1 MAKFKVFQD
10 ADYVQGHLRYGHR
23 EGIIEADSKE
33 DALNKLKN
41 EDYTDYLYLEIDDYE
56 VDGLCYGDNEFEIE
70 EILEEDVIGP
80 VVEQKEKIIKLID
93 TYAEKHKL
101 AKALGSEYISQDDK
115 AQVDAI
121 ELVGRIFDLFV
132 D

>member
-56 VDGLCYGDNEFEIE
+56 VDGLSYGDNEFEIE

-93 TYAEKHKL
+93 TYAEKHEL
-101 AKALGSEYISQDDK
+101 AKVLGSEYISQDDK

-121 ELVGRIFDLFV
+121 ELVERIFDLFV

>member
-10 ADYVQGHLRYGHR
+10 TDYVQGHLRYGHR

-41 EDYTDYLYLEIDDYE
+41 EGYTDYLYLEIDDYE
-56 VDGLCYGDNEFEIE
+56 VDDLYYGDNEFEIE

-93 TYAEKHKL
+93 TYAEKHEL
-101 AKALGSEYISQDDK
+101 AKVLGSEYINQDDK

>member
-23 EGIIEADSKE
+23 EGVIEADSKE

-41 EDYTDYLYLEIDDYE
+41 EGYTDYLDVEVDDYE
-56 VDGLCYGDNEFEIE
+56 VEDIYYGDNEFEIE

-80 VVEQKEKIIKLID
+80 VEEQKEKIKL
-93 TYAEKHKL
+93 L
-101 AKALGSEYISQDDK
+101 
-115 AQVDAI
+115 
-121 ELVGRIFDLFV
+121 ELQ
-132 D
+132 

>member
-10 ADYVQGHLRYGHR
+10 ADSVQGHLRYGHR

-41 EDYTDYLYLEIDDYE
+41 EGYTDYLYLEIDDYE
-56 VDGLCYGDNEFEIE
+56 VDDLCYGDNEFEIE
-70 EILEEDVIGP
+70 EIIEEDVIGP

-93 TYAEKHKL
+93 TYAEKHEL
-101 AKALGSEYISQDDK
+101 AKALGSEYINQDDK

-121 ELVGRIFDLFV
+121 NLVGRIFDLFV

>member
-41 EDYTDYLYLEIDDYE
+41 EDYTDYLDLEIDDYE
-56 VDGLCYGDNEFEIE
+56 VDSVYYGDNEFEIE
-70 EILEEDVIGP
+70 EILEEDVIGS

-93 TYAEKHKL
+93 TYAEKHEL
-101 AKALGSEYISQDDK
+101 AKVLGSEYISQDDK

-121 ELVGRIFDLFV
+121 NLVGRIFDLFV

>member
-56 VDGLCYGDNEFEIE
+56 VDSLYYGDNEFEIE

-101 AKALGSEYISQDDK
+101 AKVLGSEYINQDDK

-121 ELVGRIFDLFV
+121 ELVRRIFDLFV

>member
-10 ADYVQGHLRYGHR
+10 TDYVQGHLRYGHR

-56 VDGLCYGDNEFEIE
+56 VDGLSYGDNEFEIE

-93 TYAEKHKL
+93 TYAEKHEL
-101 AKALGSEYISQDDK
+101 AKVLGSEYISQDDK

-121 ELVGRIFDLFV
+121 ELVERIFDLFV

>member
-41 EDYTDYLYLEIDDYE
+41 EGYRKYLDLEIDDYE
-56 VDGLCYGDNEFEIE
+56 VESVDYGDNEVEIE

-80 VVEQKEKIIKLID
+80 DEEQKEKIIKLID
-93 TYAEKHKL
+93 IYAEKHEL
-101 AKALGSEYISQDDK
+101 AKILGSEYISQNDK

-121 ELVGRIFDLFV
+121 NLVGRIFDLFV

>member
-10 ADYVQGHLRYGHR
+10 ADCVQGHLRYGHR

-33 DALNKLKN
+33 DALDKLKN
-41 EDYTDYLYLEIDDYE
+41 EHYTDYLDLVVDDYSVYE
-56 VDGLCYGDNEFEIE
+56 VEYGDNEFEIE
-70 EILEEDVIGP
+70 EILEENVMGP
-80 VVEQKEKIIKLID
+80 IEEQKEKIIKLID
-93 TYAEKHKL
+93 TYAKKHEL

-121 ELVGRIFDLFV
+121 NLIGRIFDLFV

>member
-56 VDGLCYGDNEFEIE
+56 VDDLDYGDNEFEIE

-101 AKALGSEYISQDDK
+101 AKALGSEYINQDDK

-121 ELVGRIFDLFV
+121 NLVGRIFDLFV